1 MAEMKREHPSSVGS
15 KKPIPQTFEEAI
27 VSGFHQSQHSRN
39 ALLAMLNDIPP
50 AIQSRISMSSLCLDI
65 LSLLLELI
73 SPKLKPVNP
82 QLYSTREKQQLYD
95 LIDTMINFNLTYR
108 QDRTVEG
115 QYTCSGAVST
125 CTYTNNFTLIYR
137 HIVLLALKLC
147 ISDFITRIHNNTHRD
162 SASVYVF
169 ITIYERL
176 SCISRLLSLPP
187 LLFPIFIILRP
198 LFHFG
203 DSLR

>member
-27 VSGFHQSQHSRN
+27 VSGDVPLRKSVNKPCPES
-39 ALLAMLNDIPP
+39 
-50 AIQSRISMSSLCLDI
+50 
-65 LSLLLELI
+65 I
-73 SPKLKPVNP
+73 SPPVCEEEESLNKCITGDSHVNP

>member
-115 QYTCSGAVST
+115 QYTCSGACRRCGAFSGFAFVETVNLSGEAADCQGDRT
-125 CTYTNNFTLIYR
+125 GEDEEGGESP
-137 HIVLLALKLC
+137 A
-147 ISDFITRIHNNTHRD
+147 
-162 SASVYVF
+162 
-169 ITIYERL
+169 ERNPQGRG
-176 SCISRLLSLPP
+176 S
-187 LLFPIFIILRP
+187 
-198 LFHFG
+198 
-203 DSLR
+203 